1 MSDTR
6 DEVRLFLE
14 GVTCDLLLFEH
25 LAAGLTPEEV
35 RIHQEVRL
43 GSTAF
48 ADIEVRAGSRAP
60 YFVEIDVGYSRERV
74 LESVTRKYAHETPAP
89 SRASKLLLVV
99 DAALLDEPPDL
110 ATAIRAV
117 VRPGI
122 EVEIWTE
129 RQLIERLA
137 KRFGVVNGALTDPS
151 SLIDIRHAIDRAKGA
166 YAFGDGFA
174 NGALEEGLLWQLA
187 FWRVHR
193 LCQQR
198 EGDPRAILM
207 PGMYPDVVVVF
218 ADLCS
223 YSSYVRDTRDD
234 RVVRQALTA
243 FSSKSRYRVINDGG
257 MLYQF
262 QGDSVIALF
271 GVPERDPDYVGRAL
285 ECAQRLLDIGASVAG
300 GWQRHIDQIQGAAGM
315 HIAMTIGP
323 LQMLS
328 LRPLSRTHMG
338 AVADAINLAAR
349 LNDYSGCNEIVVSN
363 SLYQH
368 LPHAARADF
377 CELDPIEARNIGRV
391 RAWKLGA
398 RADPKR

>member
-14 GVTCDLLLFEH
+14 GVSCDLLLFEH
-25 LAAGLTPEEV
+25 LAAGLSPDQV

-43 GSTAF
+43 GSNAF

-74 LESVTRKYAHETPAP
+74 LESVTRKYARETPAP
-89 SRASKLLLVV
+89 SRASKLILVV
-99 DAALLDEPPDL
+99 DAALLDEPLDL
-110 ATAIRAV
+110 ATVIRAA

-193 LCQQR
+193 LCQQGEGIR
-198 EGDPRAILM
+198 ERSWFQACTRTSSW
-207 PGMYPDVVVVF
+207 
-218 ADLCS
+218 CS
-223 YSSYVRDTRDD
+223 RTSAPTRVTSATLVMTASCGKRSPPFRPSRDT
-234 RVVRQALTA
+234 
-243 FSSKSRYRVINDGG
+243 G
-257 MLYQF
+257 
-262 QGDSVIALF
+262 
-271 GVPERDPDYVGRAL
+271 
-285 ECAQRLLDIGASVAG
+285 
-300 GWQRHIDQIQGAAGM
+300 
-315 HIAMTIGP
+315 
-323 LQMLS
+323 
-328 LRPLSRTHMG
+328 
-338 AVADAINLAAR
+338 
-349 LNDYSGCNEIVVSN
+349 
-363 SLYQH
+363 
-368 LPHAARADF
+368 
-377 CELDPIEARNIGRV
+377 
-391 RAWKLGA
+391 
-398 RADPKR
+398 